1 MNICN
6 SASIALWSAIVFS
19 TNVIAKDITIYR
31 WVDEN
36 DVVHFSQHQPQNS
49 NYSQLT
55 TFASYQARERERPK
69 SVPTASVD
77 DQLYQY
83 EKDKAELLANNAEI
97 AEKNCKAAHLNEK
110 MLNSFN
116 KIMITDADGKNS
128 VMSNKEKK
136 AQLAVNKEHISLYC
150 KKENEKKDE

>member
-1 MNICN
+1 MNIRH
-6 SASIALWSAIVFS
+6 SASIALWSTIVFS
-19 TNVIAKDITIYR
+19 TNVIAKDIAIYR

-55 TFASYQARERERPK
+55 TFASYQARGVALPK
-69 SVPTASVD
+69 SAQTPSVD
-77 DQLYQY
+77 EQLSQY
-83 EKDKAELLANNAEI
+83 KKDKAEVLAKNAEI
-97 AEKNCKAAHLNEK
+97 AEKNCKAAQLNEK

-116 KIMITDADGKNS
+116 KVMITDANGKNS

-136 AQLAVNKEHISLYC
+136 AQLALNKEHISLYC
-150 KKENEKKDE
+150 KKENEKDS